1 MKFRGLDAAG
11 DWQLGQGLGSY
22 AKDADALALSIK
34 TRLLSWVGDCFFALQ
49 DGIDYHNRLDK
60 GQKNNLVTELS
71 NAVMQTNGVVRI
83 KSLSAALDAKT
94 RALSVTYDVQTVFTK
109 SFQRTIANIAGAT
122 TNA

>member
-22 AKDADALALSIK
+22 AKDADALALSIR

-60 GQKNNLVTELS
+60 GQQKNLIAELT
-71 NAVMQTNGVVRI
+71 NAIMRTDGVVRVN
-83 KSLSAALDAKT
+83 SLSANLDPKT
-94 RALSVTYDVQTVFTK
+94 RALSVTYDVQTVFTQ
-109 SFQRTIANIAGAT
+109 SFKRTIANIAGAT